1 MVTNVTRT
9 PNPLHRTFGGIHLA
23 ERFQSAVDMAAKA
36 IPEGAPERE
45 GIFRPH
51 GFRA

>member
-23 ERFQSAVDMAAKA
+23 ERVDMAAKA